1 MTAAPSPNAASTSRL
16 APDFVSAQ
24 ADDVFRTGLRRWL
37 EIELPR
43 VAGDRYGTAELH
55 SVDFRKAWEDHVC
68 RAGLSGLGWPADVGG
83 HALSLTRQAIFHE
96 ECARAGTPLPVNMI
110 GHGIVAPT
118 LIHYGSPEQKRRFL
132 PPLLENREIWC
143 QGYSE
148 PGAGSDLAAIATRAE
163 RRGDTFIVNGQKIW
177 TSFAHL
183 SDWCLLLA
191 RTRQDGSP
199 RAGISVLL
207 VDMHLPG
214 VTARPIQQ
222 ITGEADF
229 NEVFFEDVEVP
240 ADCLLGEENGG
251 WQIAMAAA
259 NFERSTY
266 FVPRIVRM
274 QTELENLVRL
284 AARTE
289 RHGIRMID
297 DPATRAAI
305 AGLHIDLHALR
316 LYAERILQMAER
328 GVPPGVD
335 GSSVKLLWSES
346 HQRLFDIAMDI
357 LGPAAAYGP
366 QERSAPD
373 EGRWSRDFLW
383 TRAETILAGASEI
396 HRNIIA
402 ERGLGLPR

>member
-1 MTAAPSPNAASTSRL
+1 MR
-16 APDFVSAQ
+16 
-24 ADDVFRTGLRRWL
+24 
-37 EIELPR
+37 
-43 VAGDRYGTAELH
+43 
-55 SVDFRKAWEDHVC
+55 
-68 RAGLSGLGWPADVGG
+68 
-83 HALSLTRQAIFHE
+83 
-96 ECARAGTPLPVNMI
+96 
-110 GHGIVAPT
+110 
-118 LIHYGSPEQKRRFL
+118 
-132 PPLLENREIWC
+132 
-143 QGYSE
+143 
-148 PGAGSDLAAIATRAE
+148 
-163 RRGDTFIVNGQKIW
+163 
-177 TSFAHL
+177 
-183 SDWCLLLA
+183 
-191 RTRQDGSP
+191 
-199 RAGISVLL
+199 
-207 VDMHLPG
+207 LPG
-214 VTARPIQQ
+214 VTARPIRQ

-229 NEVFFEDVEVP
+229 NEVFFENVEVP

-297 DPATRAAI
+297 YPATRSAN

-357 LGPAAAYGP
+357 LGPAATYGP